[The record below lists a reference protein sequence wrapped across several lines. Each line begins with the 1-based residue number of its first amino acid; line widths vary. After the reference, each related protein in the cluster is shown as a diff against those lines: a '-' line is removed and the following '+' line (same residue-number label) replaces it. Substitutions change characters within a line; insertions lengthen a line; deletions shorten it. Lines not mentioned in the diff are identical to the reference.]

1 MVNLR
6 TLVVVDMQNDFITG
20 VFGTE
25 EAKNV
30 VPLVKDKMQE
40 YLDDEDYTNIV
51 CTQDTHFPD
60 TWTENVE
67 SYLPIHC
74 LIGTE
79 GFELEE
85 SIKEIVDANPD
96 SVKVINKFTFGSIK
110 VAESIKEYY
119 DYLLKS
125 LNEEG
130 VPVQNINM
138 EIEVVGLCTD
148 ICVVSNALILKAML
162 PYAKIIVDSNACAGT
177 TPENHEKALDIMS
190 QNGITIID

>member
-6 TLVVVDMQNDFITG
+6 TLAVIDMQNDFITG

-25 EAKNV
+25 EAKNI
-30 VPLVKDKMQE
+30 VPLVKNKMQE

-130 VPVQNINM
+130 VPTQNINM
-138 EIEVVGLCTD
+138 EIEIVGLCTD
-148 ICVVSNALILKAML
+148 ICVVSNALLIKSHLWETPIKCDPAC
-162 PYAKIIVDSNACAGT
+162 CAGV
-177 TPENHEKALDIMS
+177 TPESHEAALTTMKMCQIDIV
-190 QNGITIID
+190 